1 MEHDQKLVLIDG
13 HALIHRAFHA
23 IQNPLTVSTTG
34 QDVRAVFGFTNAFLK
49 CIEEINPSHIVVT
62 FDLPKPTF
70 RHQLFTEYKA
80 HRKPSPPEL
89 RSQFDVVRNLMHEFQ
104 VPIFELEGYEAD
116 DLLGTLC
123 TQAEKFGIKS
133 IILTGDSDTLQLVT
147 PNVQVMM
154 NSGTQKQTTYDIN
167 AVKNKYGGLGP
178 EYVAQIKALQGDSSD
193 NIPGV
198 PGIGIK
204 TAINLLLEFGSI
216 DEIFNN
222 IEFVKPPKAQ
232 TNLKEFKELA
242 YSSYE
247 LTKIIKSAPVTLDL
261 DQAKFGNFDRNNVI
275 EFLSSLEF
283 NSIIPRIPLQFE
295 NHADIPYQN
304 TDKILN
310 YSIVENESQLDL
322 LIPKLQNG
330 FSFDTETTSTNAMET
345 KIVGISISIS
355 KNSGWYIPV
364 GHHKGNQIS
373 QDIVVKKLSPT
384 FSNPQILKRAHNA
397 IFDITVLENI
407 GIKVIGLEFDTMI
420 AAHVLGRRNL
430 GLKDLVLENFGVEM
444 TKIEELIGSGRNQI
458 TMSEVEIHKASQ
470 YAISDAD
477 FTQQLYEKLNQEI
490 IDAGLI
496 KLTSQLEFPL
506 IRILNLMQLNGVSV
520 DTELLNSMSDILG
533 NQLHQ
538 IKVEMFELIGHEFNL
553 NSPKQLSELLF
564 NELNLPS
571 TRKTKSGFSTDAQSL
586 DDLKTTLDLGNAIEA
601 DPRSYEVL
609 SRILEFREISKIKS
623 TYVDALPSLVNKK
636 TQRIHTTYRQT
647 GTSTG
652 RISSND
658 PNVQN
663 IPVRTELGRKVR
675 EAFIPKTPLNTLLAA
690 DYSQI
695 ELRVLAHFSNDLGLL
710 QAFRNGEDIHNA
722 TASLVY
728 NVEASDVTKD
738 MRRIAKILNFGVI
751 YGLSAHG
758 ISRQTDLTQKE
769 GKEFI
774 DIYFEKY
781 PGILNY
787 LEDVKKTCR
796 ETGYVETILGRRR
809 YFPDVNSSNFR
820 VRSQAERAAINMPIQ
835 GTAADIIKVA
845 MIQIQNKIEE
855 TKLNSK
861 MILQVHDELIFE
873 VPRNEIEVM
882 ESILEE
888 IMPYSISLNVPLGI
902 EIKKGISWGSLS

>member
-1 MEHDQKLVLIDG
+1 MEHDQTLVLIDG

-34 QDVRAVFGFTNAFLK
+34 QDVRAVYGFTNAFLK
-49 CIEEINPSHIVVT
+49 CLEEMNPSHIVVT

-70 RHQLFTEYKA
+70 RHKLFKEYKA

-89 RSQFDVVRNLMHEFQ
+89 RGQFDIVRNLMKEFK

-116 DLLGTLC
+116 DLLGTLSD
-123 TQAEKFGIKS
+123 QAEKTGIKS
-133 IILTGDSDTLQLVT
+133 LILTGDSDTLQLVT
-147 PNVQVMM
+147 PNVQVIM
-154 NSGTQKQTTYDIN
+154 NSGTQKQTTYDIDG
-167 AVKNKYGGLGP
+167 VKGRYGGLGP

-204 TAINLLLEFGSI
+204 TAINLLLQFGSI

-222 IEFVKPPKAQ
+222 IELVKPPKAQ
-232 TNLKEFKELA
+232 SNLKEFKQLA

-247 LTKIIKSAPVTLDL
+247 LTQIIKSVPVTLDL
-261 DQAKFGNFDRNNVI
+261 SQAEFGNFDRDNVVN
-275 EFLSSLEF
+275 FLANLEF
-283 NSIIPRIPLQFE
+283 HSIIPRIPNLFDSNSNQP
-295 NHADIPYQN
+295 NQN
-304 TDKILN
+304 FDEILN
-310 YSIVENESQLDL
+310 YKIIENESELDL
-322 LIPKLQNG
+322 LIPNLIHG
-330 FSFDTETTSTNAMET
+330 FSFDTETTSTDAMET
-345 KIVGISISIS
+345 NIVGISLSTS

-364 GHHKGNQIS
+364 GHNKGNQIP
-373 QDIVVKKLSPT
+373 QNIIVEKLSPA
-384 FSNPQILKRAHNA
+384 FSNIQIPKRAHNA

-407 GIKVIGLEFDTMI
+407 GVKVNGLEFDTMI
-420 AAHVLGRRNL
+420 AAHVLGKRNL
-430 GLKDLVLENFGVEM
+430 GLKDLVLENFGFEM
-444 TKIEELIGSGRNQI
+444 TKIETLIGSGRNQI
-458 TMSEVEIHKASQ
+458 TMAEVEIKEASQ

-490 IDAGLI
+490 LDANI
-496 KLTSQLEFPL
+496 SQLTSNLEFPL
-506 IRILNLMQLNGVSV
+506 IRILNQMQLNGVSI
-520 DTELLNSMSDILG
+520 DTELLNSMSEVLG
-533 NQLHQ
+533 NQLDQ
-538 IKVEMFELIGHEFNL
+538 IQSEMYELIGHEFNL

-564 NELNLPS
+564 NELNLPP
-571 TRKTKSGFSTDAQSL
+571 TRKIKSGFSTDAQSL
-586 DDLKTTLDLGNAIEA
+586 DDLKTTLDFGNALQA

-623 TYVDALPSLVNKK
+623 TYVDALPSLVNHN
-636 TQRIHTTYRQT
+636 THRIHTNYRQA

-675 EAFIPKTPLNTLLAA
+675 EAFIPQNPLSILLAA

-695 ELRVLAHFSNDLGLL
+695 ELRVLAHFSNDTGLL
-710 QAFRNGEDIHNA
+710 QAFKNGEDIHNA
-722 TASLVY
+722 TAALVY
-728 NVEASDVTKD
+728 NVHTSDVTKD

-758 ISRQTDLTQKE
+758 ISRQTDLNQKE

-787 LEDVKKTCR
+787 LEDIKAKCR

-845 MIQIQNKIEE
+845 MIQIQKKIEE
-855 TKLNSK
+855 THLNSK

-873 VPRNEIEVM
+873 VPNNEIEVM

-902 EIKKGISWGSLS
+902 EMKKGNSWGTLS

>member
-167 AVKNKYGGLGP
+167 AVKNRYGGLGP

-222 IEFVKPPKAQ
+222 IELVKPPKAQ

-295 NHADIPYQN
+295 NHADIHYQN

-310 YSIVENESQLDL
+310 YNIVENESQLDL
-322 LIPKLQNG
+322 LIPKLHNG

-345 KIVGISISIS
+345 KIVGISISTS

-430 GLKDLVLENFGVEM
+430 GLKDLVLENFGIEM

-477 FTQQLYEKLNQEI
+477 FTHQLYEKLNQEI

-564 NELNLPS
+564 NELNLPP

-586 DDLKTTLDLGNAIEA
+586 DDLKTTLDLGNATEA

-728 NVEASDVTKD
+728 NVEASDVTKN

-855 TKLNSK
+855 TKLNSQ

-902 EIKKGISWGSLS
+902 EIKKGNSWGSLS

>member
-1 MEHDQKLVLIDG
+1 MEHDQTLVLIDG

-34 QDVRAVFGFTNAFLK
+34 QDVRAVYGFTNAFLK
-49 CIEEINPSHIVVT
+49 CLEEINPSHIVVT

-70 RHQLFTEYKA
+70 RHKLFQEYKA

-89 RSQFDVVRNLMHEFQ
+89 RGQFDIVRTLMQEFK

-123 TQAEKFGIKS
+123 TQAEKTGIKS
-133 IILTGDSDTLQLVT
+133 LILTGDSDTLQLVT
-147 PNVQVMM
+147 PNVHVIM
-154 NSGTQKQTTYDIN
+154 NSGTQKQSTYDIDG
-167 AVKNKYGGLGP
+167 VKDRYGGLGP

-222 IEFVKPPKAQ
+222 IELVKPPKAQ
-232 TNLKEFKELA
+232 SNLKEFKQLA

-247 LTKIIKSAPVTLDL
+247 LTKIVKSAPVTLDL
-261 DQAKFGNFDRNNVI
+261 DQAKFGDFNRDHVVNFLAN
-275 EFLSSLEF
+275 LEF
-283 NSIIPRIPLQFE
+283 HSIIQRLPKLFDSDSNKPK
-295 NHADIPYQN
+295 QN
-304 TDKILN
+304 LDQILDYN
-310 YSIVENESQLDL
+310 IIENESELDL
-322 LIPKLQNG
+322 LIPSLNNG

-345 KIVGISISIS
+345 KLVGISLSTS

-364 GHHKGNQIS
+364 GHVKGNQIPEN
-373 QDIVVKKLSPT
+373 IVAEKLSPI
-384 FSNPQILKRAHNA
+384 FSNSQIPKRAHNA
-397 IFDITVLENI
+397 IFDITVLKNI
-407 GIKVIGLEFDTMI
+407 GVKVMGLEFDTMI
-420 AAHVLGRRNL
+420 AAHVLGKRNL

-444 TKIEELIGSGRNQI
+444 TKIENLIGSGRNQI
-458 TMSEVEIHKASQ
+458 TMSEVDIKEASQ

-490 IDAGLI
+490 IDANI
-496 KLTSQLEFPL
+496 SELTSKLEFPL
-506 IRILNLMQLNGVSV
+506 IRILYQMQLNGVSI
-520 DTELLNSMSDILG
+520 DTELLNSMSEVLG
-533 NQLHQ
+533 NQLAQ
-538 IKVEMFELIGHEFNL
+538 IQNEMYELIGHEFNL

-564 NELNLPS
+564 NELNLPP
-571 TRKTKSGFSTDAQSL
+571 TRKIKSGFSTDAQSL
-586 DDLKTTLDLGNAIEA
+586 DELKTTLDFGNADQA

-623 TYVDALPSLVNKK
+623 TYVDALPSLVNQK
-636 TQRIHTTYRQT
+636 TYRIHTTYRQT

-675 EAFIPKTPLNTLLAA
+675 EAFIPQNPLSTLLAA

-695 ELRVLAHFSNDLGLL
+695 ELRVLAHFSNDTGLL
-710 QAFRNGEDIHNA
+710 KAFNSGEDIHNA
-722 TASLVY
+722 TAALVY
-728 NVEASDVTKD
+728 NVHHSDVTKD

-758 ISRQTDLTQKE
+758 ISRQTDLNQKE

-787 LEDVKKTCR
+787 LEDIKAKCR

-855 TKLNSK
+855 TNLNSK

-873 VPRNEIEVM
+873 VPNNEIGVM

-888 IMPYSISLNVPLGI
+888 IMPYSIALNVPLGI
-902 EIKKGISWGSLS
+902 EMKKGNSWGSLS

>member
-222 IEFVKPPKAQ
+222 IELVKPPKAQ

-345 KIVGISISIS
+345 KIVGISLSIS
-355 KNSGWYIPV
+355 KTLV
-364 GHHKGNQIS
+364 G
-373 QDIVVKKLSPT
+373 
-384 FSNPQILKRAHNA
+384 
-397 IFDITVLENI
+397 IFLW
-407 GIKVIGLEFDTMI
+407 
-420 AAHVLGRRNL
+420 A
-430 GLKDLVLENFGVEM
+430 
-444 TKIEELIGSGRNQI
+444 
-458 TMSEVEIHKASQ
+458 
-470 YAISDAD
+470 
-477 FTQQLYEKLNQEI
+477 
-490 IDAGLI
+490 
-496 KLTSQLEFPL
+496 
-506 IRILNLMQLNGVSV
+506 
-520 DTELLNSMSDILG
+520 
-533 NQLHQ
+533 
-538 IKVEMFELIGHEFNL
+538 
-553 NSPKQLSELLF
+553 
-564 NELNLPS
+564 
-571 TRKTKSGFSTDAQSL
+571 
-586 DDLKTTLDLGNAIEA
+586 
-601 DPRSYEVL
+601 
-609 SRILEFREISKIKS
+609 
-623 TYVDALPSLVNKK
+623 
-636 TQRIHTTYRQT
+636 
-647 GTSTG
+647 
-652 RISSND
+652 
-658 PNVQN
+658 
-663 IPVRTELGRKVR
+663 
-675 EAFIPKTPLNTLLAA
+675 
-690 DYSQI
+690 
-695 ELRVLAHFSNDLGLL
+695 
-710 QAFRNGEDIHNA
+710 
-722 TASLVY
+722 
-728 NVEASDVTKD
+728 
-738 MRRIAKILNFGVI
+738 
-751 YGLSAHG
+751 
-758 ISRQTDLTQKE
+758 
-769 GKEFI
+769 
-774 DIYFEKY
+774 
-781 PGILNY
+781 
-787 LEDVKKTCR
+787 
-796 ETGYVETILGRRR
+796 
-809 YFPDVNSSNFR
+809 
-820 VRSQAERAAINMPIQ
+820 
-835 GTAADIIKVA
+835 IIKVSKYL
-845 MIQIQNKIEE
+845 KI
-855 TKLNSK
+855 L
-861 MILQVHDELIFE
+861 L
-873 VPRNEIEVM
+873 
-882 ESILEE
+882 
-888 IMPYSISLNVPLGI
+888 
-902 EIKKGISWGSLS
+902 